1 MKSDRLKSML
11 LQCRQRFNARLFFS
25 VLIVMLTATVIYVS
39 KQTKMYE
46 ASGMLELPRPV
57 IQTINVDAVESSIR
71 SDYDMN
77 TILTVMASQTMT
89 HWVMDRLTPEE
100 RRAFFVPYGRG
111 NESEETFQQLI
122 RSNRKLVVDAL
133 SHGIWVRYRHPD
145 RHMASRIVELVLDQT
160 VVYNT
165 RVRTDEARAAWEYL
179 KLRADQEGLRAKEL
193 ALEVVNYKNRRPNIS
208 PEEFEQ
214 DESYQALVKKAE
226 NGKNLH
232 EMIAKRL
239 TEAVDREGHEGDG
252 WRISQPTVVP
262 DEDDYLIAPLL
273 VSGGWGALIA
283 AASAGLASVV
293 IQRRPFS
300 NPQAEAS

>member
-1 MKSDRLKSML
+1 
-11 LQCRQRFNARLFFS
+11 
-25 VLIVMLTATVIYVS
+25 
-39 KQTKMYE
+39 
-46 ASGMLELPRPV
+46 
-57 IQTINVDAVESSIR
+57 
-71 SDYDMN
+71 MN
-77 TILTVMASQTMT
+77 TILTAMASQTMT

-111 NESEETFQQLI
+111 NQSEETFQQLI
-122 RSNRKLVVDAL
+122 RSNRTLVVDPL

-193 ALEVVNYKNRRPNIS
+193 ALEVVNYKNHRPNIS

-273 VSGGWGALIA
+273 VSGGWGMLIA

-300 NPQAEAS
+300 NPQLEAS